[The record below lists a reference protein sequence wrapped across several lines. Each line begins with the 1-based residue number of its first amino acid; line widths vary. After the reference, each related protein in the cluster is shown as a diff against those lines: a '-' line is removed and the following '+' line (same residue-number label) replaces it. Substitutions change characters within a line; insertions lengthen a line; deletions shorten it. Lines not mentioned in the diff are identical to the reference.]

1 MRCLI
6 GWKARFG
13 AQAQMTPP
21 PMPIAPAL
29 AQATL
34 ARSNATESSS
44 RESRGISFTKSWAAA
59 AAAHPPRRWPVV
71 VAAAAT
77 SAVRRA
83 SHSCSSS
90 SRKPLRSSPHLLTFI
105 LFLTR
110 NGGARVDKALSASYC
125 LMVCGGHPVG
135 LVGIPAS
142 AHRMAHRTSC
152 SNCNVWET
160 ICNRF
165 QLWPLRDHFKPNAFL
180 FTIDAEIEHG

>member
-1 MRCLI
+1 MPQNPVLVKVEAFRSLNHGRRRRRLLI
-6 GWKARFG
+6 RVAVGLLLL
-13 AQAQMTPP
+13 PP
-21 PMPIAPAL
+21 PPPQPSVAPAIP
-29 AQATL
+29 A
-34 ARSNATESSS
+34 
-44 RESRGISFTKSWAAA
+44 
-59 AAAHPPRRWPVV
+59 P
-71 VAAAAT
+71 
-77 SAVRRA
+77 
-83 SHSCSSS
+83 SSS

-165 QLWPLRDHFKPNAFL
+165 QLWPLQRDNFKPNAFL